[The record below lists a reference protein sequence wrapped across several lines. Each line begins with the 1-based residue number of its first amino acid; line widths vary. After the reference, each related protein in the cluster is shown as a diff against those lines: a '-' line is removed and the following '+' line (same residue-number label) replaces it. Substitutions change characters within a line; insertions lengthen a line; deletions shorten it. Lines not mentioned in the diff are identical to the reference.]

1 VISWSRVRT
10 ESVVEDGAGQLVHS
24 YGVEHMGDQH
34 ALTALERE
42 LCVGPENDRNV
53 IRRNGCRNTWPYK
66 SGHHHTGH
74 LTSAKRAA
82 I

>member
-1 VISWSRVRT
+1 MLGVLTALI
-10 ESVVEDGAGQLVHS
+10 VVARR
-24 YGVEHMGDQH
+24 VEHMGDQH
-34 ALTALERE
+34 GLTALERE